1 MAARKIET
9 TIALDGEQAFKSAL
23 SSATREMRVME
34 SEMKALSA
42 AYDAN
47 GNSAQFFAAKQSNLR
62 NQIAQQR
69 EIIQSLERAV
79 EDAGKA
85 YGQNSAQVDAYAIRL
100 NNARTRLSRL
110 EQQLSET
117 DSEMEE
123 LGRDAQRAGRQ
134 LEDGI
139 GEGAEA
145 AQSKLESLVSA
156 MKEDIGSIQS
166 STAITAVKTVWD
178 MATGAYSSIA
188 GFVEGTAEYRKQL
201 SFLKQNAELNGFD
214 FDKIKG
220 QLIEVTGLTGDS
232 SAAIEGLSNLLAA
245 GVDERQLE
253 EAIDSLAGAVISF
266 PDTLKFESLA
276 DGLQETLATG
286 TATGA
291 FGELLERLG
300 VDLEEFNGALAASDS
315 AAGDLDI
322 ALSYLAANG
331 MKQVYEQWQKT
342 NGAMSDAAKTQA
354 ELELELA
361 EFGGTLEK
369 YITTPVKQMLVEA
382 MQWVNQTVSDME
394 NQGVTEGLNAGMQ
407 RIDAAVQSPYE
418 AMEEAA
424 RAGTLKENAIGNFV
438 DWWGRLTRG
447 EIGLGKTV
455 GDVFTAAGGIWE
467 TVGQGVGGV
476 FDTVLSKLGD
486 EATAAKN
493 ASAAAKRKLAEEAEA
508 FKEANKAWEEH
519 NAQTIVTAPDGS
531 ALQPIGVRE
540 DLQQTIEGLIKDYK
554 QSLPDMQ
561 SAGAEMGDAMS
572 QGMQQSTQDM
582 SSLFPKQVVV
592 ETENAIPA
600 MGIAGEEAGKK
611 YGEGFANAYKGFAES
626 EFAQIPN
633 PLDNLAPGQAIVD
646 TLGVAEEW
654 KNMLDSVTDAAGS
667 ASSAMTEEGAAMGA
681 NFAEGIS
688 SSMGEVS
695 SAAEQLT
702 AAAEEGASGAS
713 GAGAYSAGSS
723 IGAQLAAGLL
733 SQVSYVASASARLGS
748 AASSGLGGGGVRAY
762 GASGGTSGVINTV
775 LNIDGRSFASATSSY
790 MSAALAVRV

>member
-156 MKEDIGSIQS
+156 MKEDIGSIQA

-178 MATGAYSSIA
+178 LATGAYNAVS
-188 GFVEGTAEYRKQL
+188 GFVESGVEYNRQL
-201 SFLKQNAELNGFD
+201 SFLEQNAKSNGYD
-214 FDKIKG
+214 FSV
-220 QLIEVTGLTGDS
+220 LIEQLDSVEAVTGDAS
-232 SAAIEGLSNLLAA
+232 SAMEGLSNLLAA
-245 GVDERQLE
+245 GVDSNKMEKALE
-253 EAIDSLAGAVISF
+253 NLLGVAIKF
-266 PDTLKFESLA
+266 QDTMNFESIA

-286 TATGA
+286 SATGA
-291 FGELLERLG
+291 FAEALERLG
-300 VDLEEFNGALAASDS
+300 VDVEEFNAALEKSPT

-331 MKQVYEQWQKT
+331 MAEVYKQWLKDNEQINNYSKSVSELKRELSTAGTDIGGTFLAPVNEALAELVHYFNELNKYGRENGKEAAKQKLREDLAAPVISEMEEQ
-342 NGAMSDAAKTQA
+342 GRPQAEIDAAKKLLAGEAGNA
-354 ELELELA
+354 ETEILL
-361 EFGGTLEK
+361 
-369 YITTPVKQMLVEA
+369 KQRYDE
-382 MQWVNQTVSDME
+382 VN
-394 NQGVTEGLNAGMQ
+394 L
-407 RIDAAVQSPYE
+407 
-418 AMEEAA
+418 
-424 RAGTLKENAIGNFV
+424 
-438 DWWGRLTRG
+438 W
-447 EIGLGKTV
+447 
-455 GDVFTAAGGIWE
+455 
-467 TVGQGVGGV
+467 
-476 FDTVLSKLGD
+476 
-486 EATAAKN
+486 
-493 ASAAAKRKLAEEAEA
+493 
-508 FKEANKAWEEH
+508 FKEKLKGFLKNRQDEELGEKIQSGWEAG
-519 NAQTIVTAPDGS
+519 NAADLERDIELRTSILAGRYYKTGGEAVITGQNGEEIM
-531 ALQPIGVRE
+531 PIGVRE
-540 DLQQTIEGLIKDYK
+540 DLQQNVDKLIEDYK
-554 QSLPDMQ
+554 KSRPDMQ
-561 SAGAEMGDAMS
+561 NAGAEMGTAMS
-572 QGMQQSTQDM
+572 EGMQQSTQDM

-626 EFAQIPN
+626 EFPQIPN
-633 PLDNLAPGQAIVD
+633 PLDNLDPGQTIVD

-654 KNMLDSVTDAAGS
+654 KTMLDSVTDAAGS
-667 ASSAMTEEGAAMGA
+667 ASSAMTEEGAAMGT

-688 SSMGEVS
+688 SSMGEAS
-695 SAAEQLT
+695 SAAEELA

-713 GAGAYSAGSS
+713 GAGAFSAGSS

-733 SQVSYVASASARLGS
+733 SKVSYVASASARLGS
-748 AASSGLGGGGVRAY
+748 AASSGLGGGGVRTY

>member
-85 YGQNSAQVDAYAIRL
+85 YGANSAQVDAYAIRL

-156 MKEDIGSIQS
+156 MKEDLGSIQTN
-166 STAITAVKTVWD
+166 TAITAVKTVWD

-214 FDKIKG
+214 FDKIEK

-322 ALSYLAANG
+322 ALAYLAAHG
-331 MKQVYEQWQKT
+331 MTDVYNQWKET
-342 NGAMSDAAKTQA
+342 NGAMNEAAQTQA

-361 EFGGTLEK
+361 EFGGTLEQ
-369 YITTPVKQMLVEA
+369 YITTPVKSLLVDALRYVNDTIELAETEGKDAALGKITSDIGNMIEGSAASSEIMGDLVEDVSI
-382 MQWVNQTVSDME
+382 WV
-394 NQGVTEGLNAGMQ
+394 GGMREAQ
-407 RIDAAVQSPYE
+407 RIGKMAKDSVQE
-418 AMEEAA
+418 
-424 RAGTLKENAIGNFV
+424 
-438 DWWGRLTRG
+438 
-447 EIGLGKTV
+447 
-455 GDVFTAAGGIWE
+455 
-467 TVGQGVGGV
+467 
-476 FDTVLSKLGD
+476 
-486 EATAAKN
+486 
-493 ASAAAKRKLAEEAEA
+493 LAENIQSGWEAGNAADLERDIELRTSILAGRYYKTGGEA
-508 FKEANKAWEEH
+508 VITGPNGEE
-519 NAQTIVTAPDGS
+519 IM
-531 ALQPIGVRE
+531 PIGVRE
-540 DLQQTIEGLIKDYK
+540 DLQQNVDKLIENYK
-554 QSLPDMQ
+554 KSLPDMQ
-561 SAGAEMGDAMS
+561 SAGEEMGAAMS
-572 QGMQQSTQDM
+572 EGMQQSTQDM

-626 EFAQIPN
+626 EFPQIPN
-633 PLDNLAPGQAIVD
+633 PLDNLDPGQTIVD

-654 KNMLDSVTDAAGS
+654 KTMLDSVTDAAGS

-748 AASSGLGGGGVRAY
+748 AASSGLGGGGVRTY
-762 GASGGTSGVINTV
+762 GTSGGTSGVINTV

>member
-42 AYDAN
+42 AYDTN
-47 GNSAQFFAAKQSNLR
+47 GNSAQYFAAKQSNLR

-156 MKEDIGSIQS
+156 MKEDIGSIQA

-214 FDKIKG
+214 FDKIEK

-276 DGLQETLATG
+276 DGLQETIATG
-286 TATGA
+286 AATGA

-300 VDLEEFNGALAASDS
+300 VDVEEFNAALEKSPT

-322 ALSYLAANG
+322 ALAYLAANG
-331 MKQVYEQWQKT
+331 MQQVYEQWQKT
-342 NGAMSDAAKTQA
+342 NGAMSDAAQVQA

-361 EFGGTLEK
+361 KFGGTLEK
-369 YITTPVKQMLVEA
+369 YITTPVKSLLVDALQYVNDTIELAETEGKDAALGKITSDIGNMIEGSAASSEIMGDLVEDVSL
-382 MQWVNQTVSDME
+382 WV
-394 NQGVTEGLNAGMQ
+394 GGMREAQ
-407 RIDAAVQSPYE
+407 RIGKMAKDSVQE
-418 AMEEAA
+418 
-424 RAGTLKENAIGNFV
+424 
-438 DWWGRLTRG
+438 
-447 EIGLGKTV
+447 
-455 GDVFTAAGGIWE
+455 
-467 TVGQGVGGV
+467 
-476 FDTVLSKLGD
+476 
-486 EATAAKN
+486 
-493 ASAAAKRKLAEEAEA
+493 LAENIQSGWEVGNAADLERDIELRTSILAGRYYATGGEAVITGP
-508 FKEANKAWEEH
+508 NGEE
-519 NAQTIVTAPDGS
+519 IM
-531 ALQPIGVRE
+531 PIGVRE
-540 DLQQTIEGLIKDYK
+540 DLQQKVDKLIEDYK

-561 SAGAEMGDAMS
+561 NAGEEMGNAMS
-572 QGMQQSTQDM
+572 EGMQQSTQDM

-626 EFAQIPN
+626 ELAQIPN

-654 KNMLDSVTDAAGS
+654 KTMLDSVTDAAGS

-702 AAAEEGASGAS
+702 AAAEEGASSAS
-713 GAGAYSAGSS
+713 GAGAFSAGSS

-748 AASSGLGGGGVRAY
+748 AASSGLGGGGVRTY
-762 GASGGTSGVINTV
+762 GTSGGTSGVINTV

>member
-42 AYDAN
+42 AYDTN
-47 GNSAQFFAAKQSNLR
+47 GNSAQYFAAKQSNLR

-85 YGQNSAQVDAYAIRL
+85 YGEGSAQVDAYAIRL

-117 DSEMEE
+117 DDEMEE

-156 MKEDIGSIQS
+156 MKEDLGSIQTN
-166 STAITAVKTVWD
+166 TAITAVKTVWD

-214 FDKIKG
+214 FDKIEA

-322 ALSYLAANG
+322 ALSYLAAHG
-331 MKQVYEQWQKT
+331 MTDVYNQWKAT
-342 NGAMSDAAKTQA
+342 NGAMNEAAQVQA
-354 ELELELA
+354 ALELELA
-361 EFGGTLEK
+361 EFGGTLEQ
-369 YITTPVKQMLVEA
+369 YITTPVKSLLVDALRYVNDTIELAETEGKDAALGKITSDIGNMIEGSAASSEIMGDLVEDVSL
-382 MQWVNQTVSDME
+382 WV
-394 NQGVTEGLNAGMQ
+394 GGMREAQ
-407 RIDAAVQSPYE
+407 RIGKMAKDSVQE
-418 AMEEAA
+418 
-424 RAGTLKENAIGNFV
+424 
-438 DWWGRLTRG
+438 
-447 EIGLGKTV
+447 
-455 GDVFTAAGGIWE
+455 
-467 TVGQGVGGV
+467 
-476 FDTVLSKLGD
+476 
-486 EATAAKN
+486 
-493 ASAAAKRKLAEEAEA
+493 LAENIQSGWEAGNAADLERDIELRTSILAGRYYATGGEA
-508 FKEANKAWEEH
+508 VITGPSGEE
-519 NAQTIVTAPDGS
+519 IM
-531 ALQPIGVRE
+531 PIGVRE
-540 DLQQTIEGLIKDYK
+540 DLQQTVDKLIKDYK

-561 SAGAEMGDAMS
+561 SAGAEMGTAMS
-572 QGMQQSTQDM
+572 EGMQQSTQDM

-592 ETENAIPA
+592 EAENAIPA
-600 MGIAGEEAGKK
+600 MGIAGGEAGKE
-611 YGEGFANAYKGFAES
+611 YGQTFVDAYKGIADT
-626 EFAQIPN
+626 EFPQLPN
-633 PLDNLAPGQAIVD
+633 PLDEMDPSQAIAN
-646 TLGVAEEW
+646 TMEAAEEW
-654 KNMLDSVTDAAGS
+654 TTMLDTVTEAAGE
-667 ASSAMTEEGAAMGA
+667 ASSAMAEEGVAMGVNYA
-681 NFAEGIS
+681 DGIS
-688 SSMGEVS
+688 STEGDVID
-695 SAAEQLT
+695 AAERLME
-702 AAAEEGASGAS
+702 AAEEGVSGAS
-713 GAGAYSAGSS
+713 GAGAFSAGSS

-748 AASSGLGGGGVRAY
+748 AASSGLGGGGVRTY
-762 GASGGTSGVINTV
+762 GASGGTSSVINTV
-775 LNIDGRSFASATSSY
+775 LNIDGRTFASATSSY
-790 MSAALAVRV
+790 MSAALATRYM

>member
-47 GNSAQFFAAKQSNLR
+47 GNSAQYFAAKQSNLR

-85 YGQNSAQVDAYAIRL
+85 YGENSAQVDAYAIRL

-117 DSEMEE
+117 DNEMEE

-156 MKEDIGSIQS
+156 MKEDLGSIQT
-166 STAITAVKTVWD
+166 STTITAVKTVWD

-214 FDKIKG
+214 FDKIEG
-220 QLIEVTGLTGDS
+220 QLIEVAGLTGDS

-322 ALSYLAANG
+322 ALSYLAAHG
-331 MKQVYEQWQKT
+331 MTDVYNQWKET
-342 NGAMSDAAKTQA
+342 NGAMSEAAQTQA
-354 ELELELA
+354 ALEIELA
-361 EFGGTLEK
+361 EFGGTLEQ
-369 YITTPVKQMLVEA
+369 YITTPVKSLLVDALRYVNDTIELAETEGKDAALGKITSDIGNMIEGSAASSEIMGDLVEDVSI
-382 MQWVNQTVSDME
+382 WV
-394 NQGVTEGLNAGMQ
+394 GGMREAQ
-407 RIDAAVQSPYE
+407 RIGKMAKDSVQE
-418 AMEEAA
+418 
-424 RAGTLKENAIGNFV
+424 
-438 DWWGRLTRG
+438 
-447 EIGLGKTV
+447 
-455 GDVFTAAGGIWE
+455 
-467 TVGQGVGGV
+467 
-476 FDTVLSKLGD
+476 
-486 EATAAKN
+486 
-493 ASAAAKRKLAEEAEA
+493 LAENIQSGWEAGNAADLERDIELRTSILAGRYYATGGEA
-508 FKEANKAWEEH
+508 VITGPNGEE
-519 NAQTIVTAPDGS
+519 IM
-531 ALQPIGVRE
+531 PIGVRE
-540 DLQQTIEGLIKDYK
+540 DLKQNVDKLIEDYK
-554 QSLPDMQ
+554 KSLPDMQ
-561 SAGAEMGDAMS
+561 SAGEKMGDAMS
-572 QGMQQSTQDM
+572 EGMQQSTQDM

-626 EFAQIPN
+626 ELAQIPN

-654 KNMLDSVTDAAGS
+654 KTMLDSVTDAAGS

-713 GAGAYSAGSS
+713 GAGAFSAGSS

-748 AASSGLGGGGVRAY
+748 AASSGLGGGGVRTY

>member
-47 GNSAQFFAAKQSNLR
+47 GNSAKYFAAKQSNLR

-85 YGQNSAQVDAYAIRL
+85 YGENSAQVDAYAIRL

-117 DSEMEE
+117 DNEMEE

-156 MKEDIGSIQS
+156 MKEDLGSIQT

-214 FDKIKG
+214 FDKIEK

-276 DGLQETLATG
+276 DGLQETIATG
-286 TATGA
+286 AATGA

-300 VDLEEFNGALAASDS
+300 VDVEEFNAALEKSPT

-322 ALSYLAANG
+322 ALAYLAANG
-331 MKQVYEQWQKT
+331 MQQVYEQWQKT
-342 NGAMSDAAKTQA
+342 NGAMSDAAQVQA

-361 EFGGTLEK
+361 KFGGTLEK
-369 YITTPVKQMLVEA
+369 YITTPVKSLLVDALQYVNDTIELAETEGKDAALGKITSDIGNMIEGSAASSKIMGDLVEDVSL
-382 MQWVNQTVSDME
+382 WV
-394 NQGVTEGLNAGMQ
+394 GGMREAQ
-407 RIDAAVQSPYE
+407 RIGKMAKDSVQE
-418 AMEEAA
+418 
-424 RAGTLKENAIGNFV
+424 
-438 DWWGRLTRG
+438 
-447 EIGLGKTV
+447 
-455 GDVFTAAGGIWE
+455 
-467 TVGQGVGGV
+467 
-476 FDTVLSKLGD
+476 
-486 EATAAKN
+486 
-493 ASAAAKRKLAEEAEA
+493 LAENIQSGWEAGNAADLERDIELRTSILAGRYHKTGGEA
-508 FKEANKAWEEH
+508 VITGPNGEE
-519 NAQTIVTAPDGS
+519 IM
-531 ALQPIGVRE
+531 PIGVRE
-540 DLQQTIEGLIKDYK
+540 DLQQKVDKLIEDYK

-561 SAGAEMGDAMS
+561 NAGAEMGTAMS
-572 QGMQQSTQDM
+572 DGMQQSTQDM

-592 ETENAIPA
+592 EAENAIPA

-626 EFAQIPN
+626 ELAQIPN

-654 KNMLDSVTDAAGS
+654 KTMLDSVTDAAGS
-667 ASSAMTEEGAAMGA
+667 ASSAMTEEGAAMGT

-702 AAAEEGASGAS
+702 AAAEEGASSAS
-713 GAGAYSAGSS
+713 GAGAFSAGSS

-748 AASSGLGGGGVRAY
+748 AASSGLGGGGVRTY
-762 GASGGTSGVINTV
+762 GTSGGTSGVINTV

>member
-85 YGQNSAQVDAYAIRL
+85 YGENSAQVDAYAIRL

-156 MKEDIGSIQS
+156 MKEDIGSIQA

-214 FDKIKG
+214 FDKIEK

-322 ALSYLAANG
+322 ALSYLAAHG
-331 MKQVYEQWQKT
+331 MTDVYNQWKET
-342 NGAMSDAAKTQA
+342 NGAMNEAAQTQA

-369 YITTPVKQMLVEA
+369 YITTPVKSLLVDALRYVNDTIELAETEGKDAALGKITSDIGNMIEGSAASSEIMGDLVEDVSI
-382 MQWVNQTVSDME
+382 WV
-394 NQGVTEGLNAGMQ
+394 GGMREAQ
-407 RIDAAVQSPYE
+407 RIGKMAKDSVQE
-418 AMEEAA
+418 
-424 RAGTLKENAIGNFV
+424 
-438 DWWGRLTRG
+438 
-447 EIGLGKTV
+447 
-455 GDVFTAAGGIWE
+455 
-467 TVGQGVGGV
+467 
-476 FDTVLSKLGD
+476 
-486 EATAAKN
+486 
-493 ASAAAKRKLAEEAEA
+493 LAENIQSGWEAGNAADLERDIELRTSILAGRYYKTGGEA
-508 FKEANKAWEEH
+508 VITGPNGEE
-519 NAQTIVTAPDGS
+519 IM
-531 ALQPIGVRE
+531 PIGVRE
-540 DLQQTIEGLIKDYK
+540 DLQQKVDKLIEDYK

-561 SAGAEMGDAMS
+561 NAGAEMGTAMS
-572 QGMQQSTQDM
+572 EGMQQSTQDM

-654 KNMLDSVTDAAGS
+654 KTMLDSVTDAAGS
-667 ASSAMTEEGAAMGA
+667 ASSAMTEEGAAMGT

-748 AASSGLGGGGVRAY
+748 AASSGLGGGGVRTY
-762 GASGGTSGVINTV
+762 GASGGTSSVINTV

>member
-47 GNSAQFFAAKQSNLR
+47 GNSAQYFAAKQSNLR

-85 YGQNSAQVDAYAIRL
+85 YGENSAQVDAYAIRL

-117 DSEMEE
+117 DNEMEE

-156 MKEDIGSIQS
+156 MKEDIGSIQTN
-166 STAITAVKTVWD
+166 TAITAVKTVWD

-201 SFLKQNAELNGFD
+201 SFLEMNAELNGFD
-214 FDKIKG
+214 FDEIKG
-220 QLIEVTGLTGDS
+220 ELIEVTGLTGDS

-286 TATGA
+286 AATGA

-322 ALSYLAANG
+322 ALSYLAAHG
-331 MKQVYEQWQKT
+331 MTEVYNQWKET
-342 NGAMSDAAKTQA
+342 NGALSEAAQTQA
-354 ELELELA
+354 ALEIELA
-361 EFGGTLEK
+361 EFAGTLEK
-369 YITTPVKQMLVEA
+369 YITTPVKQVAVDAMSYINDVVALAEEKGAQIAGEKVADDIVAGGIKAGAMIKQDIDKGLEA
-382 MQWVNQTVSDME
+382 INPA
-394 NQGVTEGLNAGMQ
+394 NIAGD
-407 RIDAAVQSPYE
+407 ILEAAGE
-418 AMEEAA
+418 TDLAEAA
-424 RAGTLKENAIGNFV
+424 R
-438 DWWGRLTRG
+438 
-447 EIGLGKTV
+447 GLESNVEDIVKGMIDPNYYFKKTV
-455 GDVFTAAGGIWE
+455 RGWQE
-467 TVGQGVGGV
+467 Q
-476 FDTVLSKLGD
+476 
-486 EATAAKN
+486 AAKN
-493 ASAAAKRKLAEEAEA
+493 ATEEAQAQFAAEAEA
-508 FKEANKAWEEH
+508 YEKALLDWEAYNTTPASPV
-519 NAQTIVTAPDGS
+519 VTGPDG
-531 ALQPIGVRE
+531 AEIKPMGIRK
-540 DLQQTIEGLIKDYK
+540 DLQETIDGLKKDA
-554 QSLPDMQ
+554 QDAAPVMQ
-561 SAGAEMGDAMS
+561 SAGEGMGTAMAV
-572 QGMQQSTQDM
+572 GMQQSTQDM
-582 SSLFPKQVVV
+582 SELFPKQVVI
-592 ETENAIPA
+592 EAENAIPA
-600 MGIAGEEAGKK
+600 LSTAGEEAGKQ
-611 YGEGFANAYKGFAES
+611 YGQSFSDAINN
-626 EFAQIPN
+626 EFLEMPN
-633 PLDNLAPGQAIVD
+633 PLENISPGQAIVD

-654 KNMLDSVTDAAGS
+654 KTMLDSVTDAAGS
-667 ASSAMTEEGAAMGA
+667 ASSAMMEEGAAMGA

-695 SAAEQLT
+695 SAAEKLT
-702 AAAEEGASGAS
+702 AAAEEGTSGAS
-713 GAGAYSAGSS
+713 GAGAFSAGSS

-748 AASSGLGGGGVRAY
+748 AASSGLGGGGVRSY

-790 MSAALAVRV
+790 MSAALATRM

>member
-85 YGQNSAQVDAYAIRL
+85 YGANSAQVDAYAIRL
-100 NNARTRLSRL
+100 NNARARLSRL

-139 GEGAEA
+139 GEGAEE

-156 MKEDIGSIQS
+156 MKEDIGSIQA

-214 FDKIKG
+214 FDKIEK

-322 ALSYLAANG
+322 ALSYLAAHG
-331 MKQVYEQWQKT
+331 MTDVYNQWKET
-342 NGAMSDAAKTQA
+342 NGAMSEAAQTQA
-354 ELELELA
+354 ALEIELA
-361 EFGGTLEK
+361 EFAGTLEK
-369 YITTPVKQMLVEA
+369 YITTPVKQVAVDAMSYINDLVALAEEKGLQMA
-382 MQWVNQTVSDME
+382 GKKVADDLTAPVISEME
-394 NQGVTEGLNAGMQ
+394 EQDRPQAE
-407 RIDAAVQSPYE
+407 IDAAKKLLAGE
-418 AMEEAA
+418 AGNAETEIL
-424 RAGTLKENAIGNFV
+424 LKQRYDEV
-438 DWWGRLTRG
+438 
-447 EIGLGKTV
+447 
-455 GDVFTAAGGIWE
+455 
-467 TVGQGVGGV
+467 
-476 FDTVLSKLGD
+476 KLW
-486 EATAAKN
+486 
-493 ASAAAKRKLAEEAEA
+493 
-508 FKEANKAWEEH
+508 FKEKLKGFLKNRQDEELDEKIQSGWEAG
-519 NAQTIVTAPDGS
+519 NAADLERGIELRTSILAGRYYKTGREAVIKGQNGEEIM
-531 ALQPIGVRE
+531 PIGVRE

-572 QGMQQSTQDM
+572 EGMQQSTQDM

-633 PLDNLAPGQAIVD
+633 PMDNLAPGQAIVD

-654 KNMLDSVTDAAGS
+654 KTMLDSVTDAAGS

-702 AAAEEGASGAS
+702 AAAEEGASSAS
-713 GAGAYSAGSS
+713 GAGAFSAGSS

-733 SQVSYVASASARLGS
+733 SQVSYVASAAARLGS
-748 AASSGLGGGGVRAY
+748 AASSGLGGGGVRTY
-762 GASGGTSGVINTV
+762 GTSGGTSGVINTV

>member
-85 YGQNSAQVDAYAIRL
+85 YGENSAQVDAYAIRL

-156 MKEDIGSIQS
+156 MKEDLGSIQTN
-166 STAITAVKTVWD
+166 TAITAVKTVWD

-214 FDKIKG
+214 FDKIEA

-291 FGELLERLG
+291 FGELLGRLG

-322 ALSYLAANG
+322 ALSYLAAHG
-331 MKQVYEQWQKT
+331 MTDVYNQWKET
-342 NGAMSDAAKTQA
+342 NGAMSEAAQTQA
-354 ELELELA
+354 ALEIELA
-361 EFGGTLEK
+361 EFAGTLEK
-369 YITTPVKQMLVEA
+369 YITTPVKQVAVDA
-382 MQWVNQTVSDME
+382 MSYINEVVALAEEKGAQI
-394 NQGVTEGLNAGMQ
+394 AG
-407 RIDAAVQSPYE
+407 
-418 AMEEAA
+418 
-424 RAGTLKENAIGNFV
+424 
-438 DWWGRLTRG
+438 
-447 EIGLGKTV
+447 GKV
-455 GDVFTAAGGIWE
+455 ADDIVAGGIKAGAMIKQDIDKGLE
-467 TVGQGVGGV
+467 AINPANVA
-476 FDTVLSKLGD
+476 GD
-486 EATAAKN
+486 ILEAAGEKELAEAAKGLEGNVEDIIKGMIDPNYFFKKTVKGWQEQAKKN
-493 ASAAAKRKLAEEAEA
+493 AGEEAQRQFAEEAEA
-508 FKEANKAWEEH
+508 FKEANKAWEAY
-519 NAQTIVTAPDGS
+519 NAQPIVTAPDGT
-531 ALQPIGVRE
+531 ALQQIGVRE

-554 QSLPDMQ
+554 QTIPDMQ
-561 SAGAEMGDAMS
+561 SAGKEMGDAMS
-572 QGMQQSTQDM
+572 EGMQQSTQDM

-654 KNMLDSVTDAAGS
+654 KTMLDSVTDAAGS

-713 GAGAYSAGSS
+713 GAGAFSAGSS

-748 AASSGLGGGGVRAY
+748 AASSGLGGGGVRTY